1 MKHYNVYISV
11 KAHSDLIE
19 LTSYIAYELKSPIT
33 SKRYATGI
41 MNVINSLKTSAESFA
56 VSSSASILKF
66 GYNARRLNYKSH
78 AIIYIVKGNNV
89 FIEAILPQSNIKG
102 L

>member
-11 KAHSDLIE
+11 QADSDLIE

-41 MNVINSLKTSAESFA
+41 MSAIKKLKTSAESFA
-56 VSSSASILKF
+56 ISTRSSVLRY

-78 AIIYIVKGNNV
+78 AIIYTVNGNNV
-89 FIEAILPQSNIKG
+89 FIEAIVPQANIKG